1 MGRYNEIEKWGEEVR
16 FVIEFN
22 GYIDGTARKRFWHNN
37 RVMGVKIILVAEALI
52 IPGIMVFGIKA
63 QNWLMVI
70 LFAVTFFILPLSALI
85 PQGKKA
91 EKSVL
96 PKRIV
101 ADEESITCTTDR
113 EVVAKW
119 LEDVK
124 TVIDHGEFYELV
136 FPFGKISTNFI
147 CQKNLLTKGTLEEF
161 EALFEG
167 KITKV

>member
-1 MGRYNEIEKWGEEVR
+1 M
-16 FVIEFN
+16 IEFK
-22 GYIDGTARKRFWHNN
+22 GYIDGATRKRFWHNN
-37 RVMGVKIILVAEALI
+37 RVMGVKILLVAEALI

-70 LFAVTFFILPLSALI
+70 LCAVIFFILPLTALI

-91 EKSVL
+91 EKSML

-119 LEDVK
+119 ISDVK
-124 TVIDHGEFYELV
+124 QVIDHGEFYELI
-136 FPFGKISTNFI
+136 FPFGKISPNFI
-147 CQKNLLTKGTLEEF
+147 CQKDLLTKGTLEQF

>member
-1 MGRYNEIEKWGEEVR
+1 M
-16 FVIEFN
+16 IEFK
-22 GYIDGTARKRFWHNN
+22 GYIDGATRKRFWHNN
-37 RVMGVKIILVAEALI
+37 RVMGVKILLVAEALI
-52 IPGIMVFGIKA
+52 IPGIMVFGIKV

-70 LFAVTFFILPLSALI
+70 LCAVIFFILPLTALI

-91 EKSVL
+91 EKSML

-119 LEDVK
+119 ISDVK
-124 TVIDHGEFYELV
+124 QVIDHGEFYELI
-136 FPFGKISTNFI
+136 FPFGKISPNFI
-147 CQKNLLTKGTLEEF
+147 CQKDLLTKGTLEQF